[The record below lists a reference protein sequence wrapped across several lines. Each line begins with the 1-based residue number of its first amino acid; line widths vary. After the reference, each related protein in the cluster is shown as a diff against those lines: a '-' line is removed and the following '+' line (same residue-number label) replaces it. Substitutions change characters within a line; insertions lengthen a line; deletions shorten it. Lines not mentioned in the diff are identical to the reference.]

1 MAIRK
6 IVSRSIGVDVIV
18 AEDLAANSITT
29 AEITDGAVT
38 SAKLDAAAVTP
49 AAVSDTDNTSTGSFT
64 VPKGTTAQEPD
75 ATNNA
80 GQVRFDTDKAVLTF
94 SDGTSWFK
102 VSAQLATLSS
112 VSGSILTGY
121 STNLTLT
128 GEGFLTANLNVRFV
142 QSSDSINT
150 DVSVTPSSDTSAT
163 VSVPAAVYNNVTAGN
178 AVTITVQ
185 NSDGSTSDAV
195 NSTAV
200 GLPTGGTITTS
211 GNYRYHTFTS
221 NGTFVNTIV
230 QDVEYLMV
238 AGGGGGGKG
247 QVSGE
252 GAGAGGAG
260 GLLQGTS
267 SNLAASSFSVVVGA
281 GGAGDTS
288 FGGYGGD
295 GGDST
300 FNSLTAVGGGAG
312 SSYDQDGRAGGSGGG
327 ASDNSKTGGAG
338 TSGQGNSGGST
349 GSNSNAGGGGGGAGA
364 AGGNT
369 SYNVG
374 GNGGAG
380 LQYSTWATAT
390 STGDGG
396 YYAGGGGGAD
406 NGSSTDGTGGLGGAG
421 GGGQGGAGNGDGG
434 QNGTNGTGGGG
445 GGGSAGSSAGGD
457 GGNGG
462 DGIVI
467 LRYDTTAF

>member
-1 MAIRK
+1 MADSNAK
-6 IVSRSIGVDVIV
+6 KLAQLLDGNGDV
-18 AEDLAANSITT
+18 LLTN
-29 AEITDGAVT
+29 
-38 SAKLDAAAVTP
+38 LDNLSVTP
-49 AAVSDTDNTSTGSFT
+49 AGVSDQDNTSTGSFT
-64 VPKGTTAQEPD
+64 VPKGTTAQEPT

-80 GQVRFDTDKAVLTF
+80 GQVRYDTDRNVLTF
-94 SDGTSWFK
+94 SDGTSWYK
-102 VSAQLATLSS
+102 VSAELATLSS

-121 STNLTLT
+121 STDLTLT
-128 GEGFLTANLNVRFV
+128 GEGFLTSNLTVRFV
-142 QSSDSINT
+142 QSSDGIDSST
-150 DVSVTPSSDTSAT
+150 SVTPSSDTSAT

-178 AVTITVQ
+178 AVSITVQ
-185 NSDGSTSDAV
+185 NSDGSTSEVV
-195 NSTAV
+195 NSTSI

-247 QVSGE
+247 QVSSE
-252 GAGAGGAG
+252 GAAGGGAG

-267 SNLAASSFSVVVGA
+267 SSLAATSYSIVVGA
-281 GGAGDTS
+281 GGAGDTTY
-288 FGGYGGD
+288 GGYGGN
-295 GGDST
+295 GTNST

-312 SSYDQDGRAGGSGGG
+312 SSYSQVGANGGSGGG
-327 ASDNSKTGGAG
+327 ASDDGGSGGSG
-338 TSGQGNSGGST
+338 TAGQGNAGGSAN
-349 GSNSNAGGGGGGAGA
+349 SNSNAGGGGGGAGS
-364 AGGNT
+364 AGGNA
-369 SYNVG
+369 SSNVG

-406 NGSSTDGTGGLGGAG
+406 NGGIHTDGNGGLGGSG

-434 QNGTNGTGGGG
+434 QAGTDGTGGGG
-445 GGGSAGSSAGGD
+445 GGGSAGGSLGGNGGD
-457 GGNGG
+457 GG